1 MLGILESDKHNSLFG
16 QQQIKRLHTIYVY
29 RNIRMITLRG
39 SKMAT
44 SYHDI
49 GSRVKHRRTGI
60 DDQTSDYDF
69 LAWTYSAFDEVG
81 CGFPD
86 PELCPS
92 KV

>member
-1 MLGILESDKHNSLFG
+1 M
-16 QQQIKRLHTIYVY
+16 T
-29 RNIRMITLRG
+29 
-39 SKMAT
+39 T

-69 LAWTYSAFDEVG
+69 LAWSYPAFDKVACE
-81 CGFPD
+81 FPD

-92 KV
+92 TV